1 MPSAT
6 PTAPRHDVVVVGA
19 RCAGAA
25 TALQLA
31 RAGHD
36 VALVDRATFPSDTL
50 STHAIA
56 RSGVVQLV
64 KWGLYDDVLAS
75 GAPPLRDIEFHDGDQ
90 VVRRTLKE
98 RHGVDALV
106 APRRTVLDQLLVD
119 AAVAAGARLH
129 TGITV
134 TEVARADDGRVTG
147 VRGRA
152 PYGPVEMRARIVV
165 GADGL
170 RSRIARSVGAP
181 VVLEGRST
189 GSTHYAYFAGDWPA
203 LEYHL
208 GEQAF
213 AGVFPTH
220 GGEACVWVCAPTDR
234 AVVVRRSTASVD
246 DALLQLLRTTA
257 PALADRIDGCR
268 QASPARGALSL
279 PNQVRACA
287 GPGWALVGDA
297 AYHRDAITGHGI
309 SDAFRDSELLAG
321 AVDAALRG
329 GDEAGLLAAYERERA
344 AMAQPIF
351 DLTCAMAEYPDLD
364 RFRILQMRLSNAI
377 EAEAAALAARQPLG
391 ATVAA

>member
-6 PTAPRHDVVVVGA
+6 PTAPDHDVVIVGA

-25 TALQLA
+25 TALLLA

-36 VALVDRATFPSDTL
+36 VVLVDRATFPSDTL

-56 RSGVVQLV
+56 RGGVVQLV
-64 KWGLYDDVLAS
+64 KWGLYDDVIAS
-75 GAPPLRDIEFHDGDQ
+75 GAPPLRDIEFHDGEQ
-90 VVRRTLKE
+90 VVRRRLKE

-106 APRRTVLDQLLVD
+106 APRRTVLDQILVD

-134 TEVARADDGRVTG
+134 TGVARADDGRVTG

-152 PYGPVEMRARIVV
+152 PFGPVEITARTVV

-170 RSRIARSVGAP
+170 RSRIARSVEAP
-181 VVLEGRST
+181 VVLQGRST
-189 GSTHYAYFAGDWPA
+189 GSTHYAYVAGDWPA

-208 GEQAF
+208 GEHGF

-220 GGEACVWVCAPTDR
+220 GGEACIWVCAPTER
-234 AVVVRRSTASVD
+234 AVEVRRRTPSVD
-246 DALLQLLRTTA
+246 DALRELLRSTA
-257 PALADRIDGCR
+257 PALAERVEGR
-268 QASPARGALSL
+268 PQASPGRGALAL
-279 PNQVRACA
+279 PNQVRACT

-297 AYHRDAITGHGI
+297 AYHRDPITGHGI
-309 SDAFRDSELLAG
+309 TDAFRDAELLAT

-329 GDEAGLLAAYERERA
+329 GDEAALLAAYERERA
-344 AMAQPIF
+344 ALAQPIF
-351 DLTCAMAEYPDLD
+351 DLTCAMAAYPDLAG
-364 RFRILQMRLSNAI
+364 FRILQMRLSNAI
-377 EAEAAALAARQPLG
+377 EAEAAMLAARPPLA
-391 ATVAA
+391 ATLAA